1 MQMANKSDFFK
12 MLTIAASSEFEDV
25 PNEKEIEHEFS
36 KSFDKKTKK
45 IIKNSKS
52 TFKNSKTL
60 KRVAAIFTASLVILS
75 LTVIPIDSLESMFY
89 SFNVKDYG
97 EYSEIIWAD
106 APSETEKYI
115 EDEFY
120 IPTFIQEGFEIDDV
134 IGGTFA
140 YMFDFID
147 EAGNII
153 SFMQRVLGGAP
164 TNYNTENA
172 EIKKTYVFEDEAL
185 FVLRSTDYNYLI
197 FIYDGFEFAVTANL
211 SEEELIKIAE
221 SIELVNI
228 QEYKQ
233 ANGFD

>member
-1 MQMANKSDFFK
+1 

-45 IIKNSKS
+45 IIKNSQS

-75 LTVIPIDSLESMFY
+75 ASTIQIDSLETMFY
-89 SFNVKDYG
+89 SFFVNDYG
-97 EYSEIIWAD
+97 EYSEIDWSGE
-106 APSETEKYI
+106 PSVIEKFIEEET
-115 EDEFY
+115 Y
-120 IPTFIQEGFEIDDV
+120 IPTYITQGYEIDLFDS
-134 IGGTFA
+134 G
-140 YMFDFID
+140 MFDTIILFRD
-147 EAGNII
+147 EYKNTIT
-153 SFMQRVLGGAP
+153 FHQKVLGGGKS
-164 TNYNTENA
+164 NYNTEDA
-172 EIKKTYVFEDEAL
+172 ELRKTYVFEKEAL
-185 FVLRSTDYNYLI
+185 IVERDDELIYLV
-197 FIYDGFEFAVTANL
+197 FRHDGFEFAIAGII
-211 SEEELIKIAE
+211 SEEELIKMAE